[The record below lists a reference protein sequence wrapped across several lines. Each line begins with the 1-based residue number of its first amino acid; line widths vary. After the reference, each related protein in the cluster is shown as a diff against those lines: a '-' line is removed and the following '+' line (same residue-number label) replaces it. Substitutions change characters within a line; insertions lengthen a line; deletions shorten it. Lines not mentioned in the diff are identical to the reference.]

1 MMRAVIVKALR
12 AGLDCE
18 LAGSSRR
25 VANHCGNAKTVEF
38 VQEIWSGDDEG
49 RKVFRVVTGK
59 GCVRRYVRHPDC
71 VCGMF

>member
-12 AGLDCE
+12 VGLDCE
-18 LAGSSRR
+18 LAGLSRR

-38 VQEIWSGDDEG
+38 VQEIWSGDDERG
-49 RKVFRVVTGK
+49 ERCFAWLLEKGVCVGMCVT
-59 GCVRRYVRHPDC
+59 VI

>member
-59 GCVRRYVRHPDC
+59 GCVCVGMC
-71 VCGMF
+71 VTVIVCGMF